1 MSVFNSKISNDEQIN
16 KFSNVNL
23 FDRREKQNFEKNKSK
38 TLTASHFNHHD
49 KKFTSILPYLT
60 QSTLNSS
67 RINQKSRNVV
77 SNYQS
82 IFSDYNND
90 ENLKSIYSTINS
102 NFSNLYLTELN
113 KSHNKKN
120 KKKIKIFDSNQ
131 KFNTIDSNV
140 SSQKNIFFPSTP
152 LIKNKFNNNN
162 NNTFNNNYHI
172 HKNSDNLEILK
183 NFEKQINSI
192 KCYSDRNNYNTQLD
206 RKTKKLNSTKKYK
219 NELLDKTRLSILF
232 KYTLDIKKERVVRL
246 KEQYDNKLENV
257 NDSINTMIMA
267 KELFLQKFLI
277 KFNDYVKYL
286 TQQRE
291 IEKLKNS
298 QLLNVIL
305 NHKKDI
311 SNIEAKIRKISQEKN
326 FLLRWIY
333 LLIQIKEKKKELPD
347 YYKNIFENNSTQ
359 NEINKTASPKK
370 IARRDSVKKYGR
382 KMTRVIHD
390 AAAINKVLHRRMTRK
405 SSTRIMEEE
414 YARIQKYKTNL
425 IFEDYNDFIYNFQQF
440 ENETILK
447 INEYNDI
454 RYTIEE
460 LKNEKNFLELQENE
474 NNIKIEKLIQEKE
487 IELIN
492 IKEKNKKL
500 LKEIEKGNNILEE
513 NNFKKNS
520 YKLKDNLFQ
529 KVLQLF
535 SNTQKIGFINVID
548 ISTLNQK
555 KIVTKEE
562 IIIDYLQKI
571 EFVIDYLVNQF
582 DSYNKFK
589 NSYLYDNLRKIRNEI
604 EKNHKIQKNM
614 EQKLLEKE
622 RIKKLKIEIAKRY
635 NKVNFISKR
644 KTNDYYEI
652 ILKKEKKIIKN
663 DDFIKDPKFEDFMY
677 E

>member
-1 MSVFNSKISNDEQIN
+1 MSVFNSKISNDEHIN

-23 FDRREKQNFEKNKSK
+23 FDRREKENFEKNKSK
-38 TLTASHFNHHD
+38 TITTSHFNHHE
-49 KKFTSILPYLT
+49 KKYNSILPYLT

-77 SNYQS
+77 SNYS
-82 IFSDYNND
+82 IFSDFNND

-113 KSHNKKN
+113 KTQNKKN
-120 KKKIKIFDSNQ
+120 KKKANIFDLKN
-131 KFNTIDSNV
+131 KFKTIDSYN
-140 SSQKNIFFPSTP
+140 SSQKNIFYPSSP
-152 LIKNKFNNNN
+152 LIKNKYDNNKTYNNNI
-162 NNTFNNNYHI
+162 HI
-172 HKNSDNLEILK
+172 QKNSDNLETLK

-192 KCYSDRNNYNTQLD
+192 KCYSDRNYYNTQLD
-206 RKTKKLNSTKKYK
+206 CKTKKLNITKNNK
-219 NELLDKTRLSILF
+219 NEILDKTRLSILF

-246 KEQYDNKLENV
+246 KEQYENKLENV
-257 NDSINTMIMA
+257 NDTIITLSMA

-305 NHKKDI
+305 NHKKEI

-333 LLIQIKEKKKELPD
+333 LLIQIKEKKKELPEH
-347 YYKNIFENNSTQ
+347 YKNVFENSNHIE
-359 NEINKTASPKK
+359 NNPNKNISPKK
-370 IARRDSVKKYGR
+370 IQRRDSVKKFGR
-382 KMTRVIHD
+382 KMTRVIQD
-390 AAAINKVLHRRMTRK
+390 VVAINKLLHRRMTRK
-405 SSTRIMEEE
+405 SSTKILEED
-414 YARIQKYKTNL
+414 YARLQKYKTSL

-454 RYTIEE
+454 RLTIKE
-460 LKNEKNFLELQENE
+460 LKKEKNFIEIQEYENE
-474 NNIKIEKLIQEKE
+474 LKIEKLIKEKE

-500 LKEIEKGNNILEE
+500 LKEIEKGNNILED
-513 NNFKKNS
+513 NNFKKSSN
-520 YKLKDNLFQ
+520 KLKDNLFQ

-562 IIIDYLQKI
+562 IILDYLQKI

-589 NSYLYDNLRKIRNEI
+589 NSYLYDNLRKIKNEI

-635 NKVNFISKR
+635 NKINFISKR

-663 DDFIKDPKFEDFMY
+663 DDLIKDPKIEDFMY
-677 E
+677 D

>member
-1 MSVFNSKISNDEQIN
+1 MSVFNSKISNDEHIN

-38 TLTASHFNHHD
+38 TLTISHFNHHD
-49 KKFTSILPYLT
+49 KKYNSILPYLT

-67 RINQKSRNVV
+67 MINHKSRNVV

-82 IFSDYNND
+82 IFSDCNND

-113 KSHNKKN
+113 KSQNKKN
-120 KKKIKIFDSNQ
+120 KKKTKISDLNE
-131 KFNTIDSNV
+131 KFKTIDSNI
-140 SSQKNIFFPSTP
+140 SSHKNIFYPSTP
-152 LIKNKFNNNN
+152 IIKNKFDN
-162 NNTFNNNYHI
+162 NNTYNNNYHT
-172 HKNSDNLEILK
+172 HKNSDNLETLK

-192 KCYSDRNNYNTQLD
+192 KCYSDRNYYNIQLD
-206 RKTKKLNSTKKYK
+206 IKTKKLNSTKKNK
-219 NELLDKTRLSILF
+219 NEILDKTRLSKLF

-246 KEQYDNKLENV
+246 KEQYENKLENV
-257 NDSINTMIMA
+257 NDSINTMTMA

-305 NHKKDI
+305 NHKKEI

-326 FLLRWIY
+326 FLLRWIF
-333 LLIQIKEKKKELPD
+333 LLIQIKEKKKELPEH
-347 YYKNIFENNSTQ
+347 YKTIFENSNSNQ
-359 NEINKTASPKK
+359 NEINKSTSPKK

-390 AAAINKVLHRRMTRK
+390 VVAINKVLNRRMTRK
-405 SSTRIMEEE
+405 SSTRIMEED
-414 YARIQKYKTNL
+414 YARLQKYKTNL

-447 INEYNDI
+447 INEYNEI
-454 RYTIEE
+454 RYAIEE
-460 LKNEKNFLELQENE
+460 LKNEKNFVELQENE

-500 LKEIEKGNNILEE
+500 LKQIEKGNNILEE
-513 NNFKKNS
+513 NNLKKNS

-529 KVLQLF
+529 KVVQLF
-535 SNTQKIGFINVID
+535 SNTQKIGFMNVID

-589 NSYLYDNLRKIRNEI
+589 NSYLYDNLRKIKNEI

-652 ILKKEKKIIKN
+652 ILRKEKKFIKN

>member
-1 MSVFNSKISNDEQIN
+1 MSVFNSKISNDEHIN

-38 TLTASHFNHHD
+38 TLTISHFNHHD
-49 KKFTSILPYLT
+49 KKYNSILPYLT

-67 RINQKSRNVV
+67 MINHKSRNVA

-82 IFSDYNND
+82 IFSDCNND

-113 KSHNKKN
+113 KSQNKKN
-120 KKKIKIFDSNQ
+120 KKKTKISDLNE
-131 KFNTIDSNV
+131 KFKTIDSNI
-140 SSQKNIFFPSTP
+140 SSHKNIFYPSTP
-152 LIKNKFNNNN
+152 IIKNKFDN
-162 NNTFNNNYHI
+162 NNTYNNNYHT
-172 HKNSDNLEILK
+172 HKNSDNLETLK

-192 KCYSDRNNYNTQLD
+192 KCYSDRNYYNIQLD
-206 RKTKKLNSTKKYK
+206 IKTKKLNSTKKNK
-219 NELLDKTRLSILF
+219 NEILDKTRLSKLF

-246 KEQYDNKLENV
+246 KEQYENKLENV
-257 NDSINTMIMA
+257 NDSINTMTMA

-305 NHKKDI
+305 NHKKEI

-326 FLLRWIY
+326 FLLRWIF
-333 LLIQIKEKKKELPD
+333 LLIQIKEKKKELPEH
-347 YYKNIFENNSTQ
+347 YKTIFENSNSNQ
-359 NEINKTASPKK
+359 NEINKSTSPKK

-390 AAAINKVLHRRMTRK
+390 VVAINKVLNRRMTRK
-405 SSTRIMEEE
+405 SSTRIMEED
-414 YARIQKYKTNL
+414 YARLQKYKTNL

-454 RYTIEE
+454 RYAIEE
-460 LKNEKNFLELQENE
+460 LKNEKNFVELQENE

-500 LKEIEKGNNILEE
+500 LKQIEKGNNILEE
-513 NNFKKNS
+513 NNLKKNS

-529 KVLQLF
+529 KVVQLF
-535 SNTQKIGFINVID
+535 SNTQKIGFMNVID

-589 NSYLYDNLRKIRNEI
+589 NSYLYDNLRKIKNEI

-652 ILKKEKKIIKN
+652 ILRKEKKFIKN

>member
-1 MSVFNSKISNDEQIN
+1 MSVFNSKISNDEHIN

-38 TLTASHFNHHD
+38 TLTISHFNHHD
-49 KKFTSILPYLT
+49 KKYNSILPYLT

-67 RINQKSRNVV
+67 MINHKSRNVV

-82 IFSDYNND
+82 IFSDCNND

-113 KSHNKKN
+113 KSQNKKN
-120 KKKIKIFDSNQ
+120 KKKTKISDLNE
-131 KFNTIDSNV
+131 KFKTIDSNI
-140 SSQKNIFFPSTP
+140 SSHKNIFYPSTP
-152 LIKNKFNNNN
+152 IIKNKFDN
-162 NNTFNNNYHI
+162 NNTFNNNYHN
-172 HKNSDNLEILK
+172 HKNSDNLETLK

-192 KCYSDRNNYNTQLD
+192 KCYSDRNYYNIQLD
-206 RKTKKLNSTKKYK
+206 RKTKKLNSTKKNK
-219 NELLDKTRLSILF
+219 NEILDKTRLSKLF

-246 KEQYDNKLENV
+246 KEQYENKLENV
-257 NDSINTMIMA
+257 NDSINTMTMA

-305 NHKKDI
+305 NHKKEI

-326 FLLRWIY
+326 FLLRWIF
-333 LLIQIKEKKKELPD
+333 LLIQIKEKKKELPEH
-347 YYKNIFENNSTQ
+347 YKTIFENSNSNQ
-359 NEINKTASPKK
+359 NEINKSTSPKK

-390 AAAINKVLHRRMTRK
+390 AVAINKVLNRRMTRK
-405 SSTRIMEEE
+405 SSTRIMEED
-414 YARIQKYKTNL
+414 YARLQKYKTNL

-454 RYTIEE
+454 RLTIKE
-460 LKNEKNFLELQENE
+460 LKKEKNFIEIQEYENE
-474 NNIKIEKLIQEKE
+474 LKIEKLIKEKE

-500 LKEIEKGNNILEE
+500 LKEIEKGNNILED
-513 NNFKKNS
+513 NNFKKSSN
-520 YKLKDNLFQ
+520 KLKDNLFQ

-562 IIIDYLQKI
+562 IILDYLQKI

-589 NSYLYDNLRKIRNEI
+589 NSYLYDNLRKIKNEI

-652 ILKKEKKIIKN
+652 ILRKEKKFIKN

>member
-1 MSVFNSKISNDEQIN
+1 MSVFNSKISNDEHIN

-23 FDRREKQNFEKNKSK
+23 FDRREKQNYEKNKSK
-38 TLTASHFNHHD
+38 TLTISHFNHHD
-49 KKFTSILPYLT
+49 KKYNSILPYLT

-67 RINQKSRNVV
+67 MINHKSRNVV

-82 IFSDYNND
+82 IFSDCNND

-113 KSHNKKN
+113 KSQNKKN
-120 KKKIKIFDSNQ
+120 KKKTKISDLNE
-131 KFNTIDSNV
+131 KFKTIDSNI
-140 SSQKNIFFPSTP
+140 SSHKNIFYPSTP
-152 LIKNKFNNNN
+152 IIKNKFDN
-162 NNTFNNNYHI
+162 NNTFNNNYHN
-172 HKNSDNLEILK
+172 HKNSDNLETLK

-192 KCYSDRNNYNTQLD
+192 KCYSDRNYYNIQLD
-206 RKTKKLNSTKKYK
+206 IKTKKLNSTKKNK
-219 NELLDKTRLSILF
+219 NEILDKTRLSKLF

-246 KEQYDNKLENV
+246 KEQYENKLENV
-257 NDSINTMIMA
+257 NDSINTMTMA

-305 NHKKDI
+305 NHKKEI

-333 LLIQIKEKKKELPD
+333 LLIQKKKKKKELPD
-347 YYKNIFENNSTQ
+347 YYKNIFENNSNQ
-359 NEINKTASPKK
+359 IEIIKTASPKK

-500 LKEIEKGNNILEE
+500 LKQIEKGNNILEE
-513 NNFKKNS
+513 NNLKKNS

-529 KVLQLF
+529 KVVQLF
-535 SNTQKIGFINVID
+535 SNTQKIGFMNVID

-652 ILKKEKKIIKN
+652 ILRKEKKFIKN

>member
-1 MSVFNSKISNDEQIN
+1 MSVFNSKISNDEHIN

-38 TLTASHFNHHD
+38 TLTISHFNHHD
-49 KKFTSILPYLT
+49 KKYNSILPYLT

-67 RINQKSRNVV
+67 MINHKSRNVV

-82 IFSDYNND
+82 IFSDCNND

-113 KSHNKKN
+113 KSQNKKN
-120 KKKIKIFDSNQ
+120 KKKTKISDLNE
-131 KFNTIDSNV
+131 KFKTIDSNI
-140 SSQKNIFFPSTP
+140 SSHKNIFYPSTP
-152 LIKNKFNNNN
+152 IIKNKFDN
-162 NNTFNNNYHI
+162 NNTYNNNYHI
-172 HKNSDNLEILK
+172 HKNSDNLETLK

-192 KCYSDRNNYNTQLD
+192 KCYSDRNYYNIQLD
-206 RKTKKLNSTKKYK
+206 IKTKKLNSTKKNK
-219 NELLDKTRLSILF
+219 NEILDKTRLSKLF

-246 KEQYDNKLENV
+246 KEQYENKLENV
-257 NDSINTMIMA
+257 NDSINTMTMA

-305 NHKKDI
+305 NHKKEI

-326 FLLRWIY
+326 FLLRWIF
-333 LLIQIKEKKKELPD
+333 LLIQIKEKKKELPEH
-347 YYKNIFENNSTQ
+347 YKTIFENSNSNQ
-359 NEINKTASPKK
+359 NEINKSTSPKK
-370 IARRDSVKKYGR
+370 IARRDSIKKYGR

-390 AAAINKVLHRRMTRK
+390 VVAINKVLNRRMTRK
-405 SSTRIMEEE
+405 SSTRIMEED
-414 YARIQKYKTNL
+414 YARLQKYKTNL

-447 INEYNDI
+447 INEYNEI
-454 RYTIEE
+454 RYAIEE
-460 LKNEKNFLELQENE
+460 LKNEKNFVELQENE

-500 LKEIEKGNNILEE
+500 LKQIEKGNNILEE
-513 NNFKKNS
+513 NNLKKNS

-529 KVLQLF
+529 KVVQLF
-535 SNTQKIGFINVID
+535 SNTQKIGFMNVID

>member
-1 MSVFNSKISNDEQIN
+1 MSVFNSKISNDEHIN

-38 TLTASHFNHHD
+38 TLTISHFNHHD
-49 KKFTSILPYLT
+49 KKYNSILPYLT

-67 RINQKSRNVV
+67 MINHKSRNVV

-82 IFSDYNND
+82 IFSDCNND

-113 KSHNKKN
+113 KSQNKKN
-120 KKKIKIFDSNQ
+120 KKKTKISDLNE
-131 KFNTIDSNV
+131 KFKTIDSNI
-140 SSQKNIFFPSTP
+140 SSHKNIFYPSTP
-152 LIKNKFNNNN
+152 IIKNKFDN
-162 NNTFNNNYHI
+162 NNTFNNNYHN
-172 HKNSDNLEILK
+172 HKNSDNLETLK

-192 KCYSDRNNYNTQLD
+192 KCYSDRNYYNIQLD
-206 RKTKKLNSTKKYK
+206 IKTKKLNSTKKNK
-219 NELLDKTRLSILF
+219 NEILDKTRLSKLF

-246 KEQYDNKLENV
+246 KEQYENKLENA
-257 NDSINTMIMA
+257 NDSINTMTMA

-305 NHKKDI
+305 NHKKEI

-326 FLLRWIY
+326 FLLRWIF
-333 LLIQIKEKKKELPD
+333 LLIQIKEKKKELPEH
-347 YYKNIFENNSTQ
+347 YKTIFENSNSNQ
-359 NEINKTASPKK
+359 NEINKSTSPKK

-390 AAAINKVLHRRMTRK
+390 VVAINKVLNRRMTRK
-405 SSTRIMEEE
+405 SSTRIMEED
-414 YARIQKYKTNL
+414 YARLQKYKTNL

-454 RYTIEE
+454 RYAIEE
-460 LKNEKNFLELQENE
+460 LKNEKNFVELQENE

-500 LKEIEKGNNILEE
+500 LKQIEKGNNILEE
-513 NNFKKNS
+513 NNLKKNS

-529 KVLQLF
+529 KVVQLF
-535 SNTQKIGFINVID
+535 SNTQKIGFMNVID

-589 NSYLYDNLRKIRNEI
+589 NSYLYDNLRKIKNEI

-652 ILKKEKKIIKN
+652 ILRKEKKFIKN

>member
-1 MSVFNSKISNDEQIN
+1 MSVFNSKISNDEHIN

-23 FDRREKQNFEKNKSK
+23 FDRREKQNYEKNKSK
-38 TLTASHFNHHD
+38 TLTISHFNHHD
-49 KKFTSILPYLT
+49 KKYNSILPYLT

-67 RINQKSRNVV
+67 MINHKSRNVV

-82 IFSDYNND
+82 IFSDCNND

-113 KSHNKKN
+113 KSQNKKN
-120 KKKIKIFDSNQ
+120 KKKTKISDLNE
-131 KFNTIDSNV
+131 KFKTIDSNI
-140 SSQKNIFFPSTP
+140 SSHKNIFYPSTP
-152 LIKNKFNNNN
+152 IIKNKFDN
-162 NNTFNNNYHI
+162 NNTFNNNYHN
-172 HKNSDNLEILK
+172 HKNSDNLETLK

-192 KCYSDRNNYNTQLD
+192 KCYSDRNYYNIQLD
-206 RKTKKLNSTKKYK
+206 RKTKKLNSTKKNK
-219 NELLDKTRLSILF
+219 NEILDKTRLSKLF

-246 KEQYDNKLENV
+246 KEQYENKLENV
-257 NDSINTMIMA
+257 NDSINTMTMA

-305 NHKKDI
+305 NHKKEI

-326 FLLRWIY
+326 FLLRWIF
-333 LLIQIKEKKKELPD
+333 LLIQIKEKKKELPEH
-347 YYKNIFENNSTQ
+347 YKTIFENSNSNQ
-359 NEINKTASPKK
+359 NEINKSTSPKK

-390 AAAINKVLHRRMTRK
+390 AIAINKVLNRRMTRK
-405 SSTRIMEEE
+405 SSTRIMEED
-414 YARIQKYKTNL
+414 YARLQKYKTNL

-454 RYTIEE
+454 RYAIEE
-460 LKNEKNFLELQENE
+460 LKNEKNFVELQENE

-500 LKEIEKGNNILEE
+500 LKQIEKGNNILEE
-513 NNFKKNS
+513 NNLKKNS

-529 KVLQLF
+529 KVVQLF
-535 SNTQKIGFINVID
+535 SNTQKIGFMNVID

-589 NSYLYDNLRKIRNEI
+589 NSYLYDNLRKIKNEI

-652 ILKKEKKIIKN
+652 ILRKEKKFIKN
-663 DDFIKDPKFEDFMY
+663 DDFIKDPNFEDFMY

>member
-1 MSVFNSKISNDEQIN
+1 LPEHY
-16 KFSNVNL
+16 
-23 FDRREKQNFEKNKSK
+23 K
-38 TLTASHFNHHD
+38 T
-49 KKFTSILPYLT
+49 
-60 QSTLNSS
+60 
-67 RINQKSRNVV
+67 
-77 SNYQS
+77 
-82 IFSDYNND
+82 
-90 ENLKSIYSTINS
+90 
-102 NFSNLYLTELN
+102 
-113 KSHNKKN
+113 
-120 KKKIKIFDSNQ
+120 
-131 KFNTIDSNV
+131 
-140 SSQKNIFFPSTP
+140 
-152 LIKNKFNNNN
+152 
-162 NNTFNNNYHI
+162 
-172 HKNSDNLEILK
+172 
-183 NFEKQINSI
+183 
-192 KCYSDRNNYNTQLD
+192 
-206 RKTKKLNSTKKYK
+206 
-219 NELLDKTRLSILF
+219 
-232 KYTLDIKKERVVRL
+232 
-246 KEQYDNKLENV
+246 
-257 NDSINTMIMA
+257 
-267 KELFLQKFLI
+267 
-277 KFNDYVKYL
+277 
-286 TQQRE
+286 
-291 IEKLKNS
+291 
-298 QLLNVIL
+298 
-305 NHKKDI
+305 
-311 SNIEAKIRKISQEKN
+311 
-326 FLLRWIY
+326 
-333 LLIQIKEKKKELPD
+333 
-347 YYKNIFENNSTQ
+347 IFENSNSNQ
-359 NEINKTASPKK
+359 NEINKSTSPKK

-390 AAAINKVLHRRMTRK
+390 ATAINKVLNRRMTRK
-405 SSTRIMEEE
+405 SSTRIMEED
-414 YARIQKYKTNL
+414 YARLQKYKTNL

-460 LKNEKNFLELQENE
+460 LKNEKNFIEVQENE

>member
-1 MSVFNSKISNDEQIN
+1 MSVFNSKISNDEHIN

-23 FDRREKQNFEKNKSK
+23 FDRREKQNYEKNKSK
-38 TLTASHFNHHD
+38 TLTISHFNHHD

-67 RINQKSRNVV
+67 MINHKSRNVV

-82 IFSDYNND
+82 IFSDCNND

-113 KSHNKKN
+113 KSQNKKN
-120 KKKIKIFDSNQ
+120 KKKTKISDLNE
-131 KFNTIDSNV
+131 KFKTIDSNI
-140 SSQKNIFFPSTP
+140 SSHKNIFYPSTP
-152 LIKNKFNNNN
+152 IIKNKFDN
-162 NNTFNNNYHI
+162 NNTFNNNYHN
-172 HKNSDNLEILK
+172 HKNSDNLETLK

-192 KCYSDRNNYNTQLD
+192 KCYSDRNYYNIQLD
-206 RKTKKLNSTKKYK
+206 IKTKKLNSTKKNK
-219 NELLDKTRLSILF
+219 NEILDKTRLSKLF

-246 KEQYDNKLENV
+246 KEQYENKLENV
-257 NDSINTMIMA
+257 NDSINTMTMA

-326 FLLRWIY
+326 FLLRWIF
-333 LLIQIKEKKKELPD
+333 LLIQIKEKKKELPEH
-347 YYKNIFENNSTQ
+347 YKTIFENSNSNQ
-359 NEINKTASPKK
+359 NEINKSTSPKK

-390 AAAINKVLHRRMTRK
+390 AVAINKVLNRRMTRK
-405 SSTRIMEEE
+405 SSTRIMEED
-414 YARIQKYKTNL
+414 YARLQKYKTNL

-454 RYTIEE
+454 RYAIEE
-460 LKNEKNFLELQENE
+460 LKNEKNLVELQENE

-500 LKEIEKGNNILEE
+500 LKQIEKGNNILEE
-513 NNFKKNS
+513 NNLKKNS

-652 ILKKEKKIIKN
+652 ILRKEKKFIKN